1 MPPSWREGPAL
12 EERHPGHD
20 HDDDD
25 LDHDDHGDGDNDGD
39 DDGDDDDHD
48 DHDHDDHDHDNH
60 DHDDHDHDN
69 DYLNAYL
76 CEDQLTKM
84 TRNLLMIEFM
94 MGVFVP
100 SWLVVE
106 PTMR

>member
-1 MPPSWREGPAL
+1 MPPSWPEGPAL
-12 EERHPGHD
+12 EERHPDHN

-39 DDGDDDDHD
+39 DDGDDD
-48 DHDHDDHDHDNH
+48 HDHDNH
-60 DHDDHDHDN
+60 DHDDHDHDD